1 MQSFAHLGHC
11 PTAASTSAHRPHASM
26 RFPQSM
32 RWWKLVPQ
40 VAQVAS
46 DTPSVTDVEQRWH
59 AGMAAAAAAAGGV
72 AEARGQGPPPPPRPP
87 GAAARS
93 LGWSLRCC
101 APWAPLP
108 YVRVVG
114 GVDV

>member
-59 AGMAAAAAAAGGV
+59 AGMATAAAAAGGPGPGGKG
-72 AEARGQGPPPPPRPP
+72 APPPPPSPRGG
-87 GAAARS
+87 GAVSVLVAALLRS
-93 LGWSLRCC
+93 LLGLL
-101 APWAPLP
+101 PW
-108 YVRVVG
+108 Y
-114 GVDV
+114 